1 MRTNTRSTRAGF
13 LAAALAAALL
23 FVPAAPAAAHNS
35 LKAATPAKNAQLAT
49 APTEITLEFL
59 QKLDPAF
66 TTIVLSDAAQQK
78 IPTGEPMVT
87 GATGTISIDGP
98 LPNGT
103 YTVAYRV
110 VSADGHPVQGS
121 YPFTV
126 ADPAGAEAPAPVSPA
141 AEPDPT
147 ATDATSASP
156 ASATGGD
163 NDGGGPGAL
172 AVVGVGIVLVLVA
185 GTAVLLR
192 RRRGTA

>member
-1 MRTNTRSTRAGF
+1 MRTNTRSTPAGF

-23 FVPAAPAAAHNS
+23 LVLAAPAAAHNS

-87 GATGTISIDGP
+87 GATGTISIDGT

-126 ADPAGAEAPAPVSPA
+126 ADPAGTEAPPPVSPA

>member
-1 MRTNTRSTRAGF
+1 MRTNTRSTAAGF

-23 FVPAAPAAAHNS
+23 LVPAAPAAAHNS

-59 QKLDPAF
+59 QRLDPAF

-87 GATGTISIDGP
+87 GATGTISIDDP

>member
-1 MRTNTRSTRAGF
+1 MRTNTRSTRAGI

-23 FVPAAPAAAHNS
+23 LVPAAPAAAHNS